1 VCRTVSYAF
10 LRDVYARKHP
20 HLFPGNLRELRPT
33 LQQLSSALDAAA
45 VSASC
50 REHLSLQRSAA
61 RAVYFTAV
69 APAPAAAA

>member
-1 VCRTVSYAF
+1 
-10 LRDVYARKHP
+10 
-20 HLFPGNLRELRPT
+20 LRELRST

-61 RAVYFTAV
+61 RAVCFTAV
-69 APAPAAAA
+69 AAAAAAAA